1 MKDGADRTSS
11 SSRKSSESRRLHQSW
26 DVPSTRGDGLDN
38 DSLAPDAVWIAAPDA
53 LPSPL
58 RTSVDCNPGCASI
71 TTTYRSTVVVMAAH
85 PGLQS
90 TLRLGRGYDNDGF
103 PSVSWTKS
111 EGWTSVCWNRRST
124 TLGCEIASAVD
135 PKHQVWEIDGANE
148 GKHFETPSKCHTL
161 SALPLMTVFGVVK
174 SRRRK
179 TKTNETGECNF
190 PRGYRDSYN

>member
-1 MKDGADRTSS
+1 MYYIVHLQYHYLVALAVVMKDGADRTSS
-11 SSRKSSESRRLHQSW
+11 SSRKSSESRRLRQSW

-58 RTSVDCNPGCASI
+58 RAIPD
-71 TTTYRSTVVVMAAH
+71 VVVMAAH
-85 PGLQS
+85 LGLQS

-135 PKHQVWEIDGANE
+135 PKHQVWETDGANE
-148 GKHFETPSKCHTL
+148 GKHFETPL
-161 SALPLMTVFGVVK
+161 
-174 SRRRK
+174 
-179 TKTNETGECNF
+179 
-190 PRGYRDSYN
+190 